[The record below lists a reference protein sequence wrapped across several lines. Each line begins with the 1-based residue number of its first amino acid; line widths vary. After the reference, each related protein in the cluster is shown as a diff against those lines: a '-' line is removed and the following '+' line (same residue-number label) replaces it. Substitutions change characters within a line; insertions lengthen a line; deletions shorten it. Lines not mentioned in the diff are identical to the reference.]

1 MVDLQ
6 RIQSKIYEIRGHKVM
21 INRDLAELYQV
32 TTGNLNKSVQRNIKR
47 FPSDFMFQLTKE
59 EFDQLKT
66 NLIFQNGIS
75 NWGGTRKLPY
85 AFTEQGLAMLSGIF
99 SSDTAIQVNINIMR
113 AFVAMRRLISNP
125 PVDKN
130 AELREEMKKLKDY
143 MEEIFADQN
152 DINEDTRIQL
162 ELINQTLAELQVHQ
176 KLSDKPRRPIGFI
189 RQEED

>member
-85 AFTEQGLAMLSGIF
+85 AFTEQGLAMLSGIL

-113 AFVAMRRLISNP
+113 AFVAVRRLISNP

-189 RQEED
+189 QPE